1 MKRQPIQQ
9 FGMTRL
15 LTDTAK
21 IFQRLHNPRA
31 EKLLPIA
38 VHRCARSQRL
48 PRHEEPFCQCQS
60 IAGCASRKFWKQS
73 GNVRR
78 EAGTC
83 LSEKVSAFELPG
95 ISFFV
100 RRLLQHHG
108 SFHAANL
115 LQSAS
120 QARKLR
126 KSGVEVMVLDQR

>member
-1 MKRQPIQQ
+1 MKCQPIQQ

-38 VHRCARSQRL
+38 VHRCARSQGL
-48 PRHEEPFCQCQS
+48 PRHEEPFCQRQS

-73 GNVRR
+73 GDVGR
-78 EAGTC
+78 EGGTC
-83 LSEKVSAFELPG
+83 LGEKISPLELQG

-100 RRLLQHHG
+100 SRLLHHDG
-108 SFHAANL
+108 SFEAANL

-120 QARKLR
+120 QVRKLR
-126 KSGVEVMVLDQR
+126 KSGLEVMVLDQR

>member
-1 MKRQPIQQ
+1 MKCQPIQQ
-9 FGMTRL
+9 PGMTRL
-15 LTDTAK
+15 FTDTAK

-38 VHRCARSQRL
+38 VHRCARSQWL

-73 GNVRR
+73 GDVRR
-78 EAGTC
+78 EGGTC
-83 LSEKVSAFELPG
+83 LSEKVSALELQG

-100 RRLLQHHG
+100 RRLLHHQR
-108 SFHAANL
+108 SFEAENL
-115 LQSAS
+115 LQSPS

-126 KSGVEVMVLDQR
+126 MSGVEVMVLHQS